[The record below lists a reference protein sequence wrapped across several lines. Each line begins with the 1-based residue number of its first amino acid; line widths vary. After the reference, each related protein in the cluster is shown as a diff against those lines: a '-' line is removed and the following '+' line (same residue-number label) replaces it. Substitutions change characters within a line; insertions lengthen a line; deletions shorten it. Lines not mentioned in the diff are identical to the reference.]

1 MNSFHLL
8 LVQLQYYIVHVFPI
22 MLTFT
27 YINGTCEGL
36 CMCGGV
42 NEDSIV
48 PLG

>member
-22 MLTFT
+22 MMTVT
-27 YINGTCEGL
+27 YINGMCEGL

-42 NEDSIV
+42 NEDTIV